1 MKDTSSL
8 MTEKDIQQLESFM
21 DKSSGYFY
29 KMLSYLYEFME
40 TGIKEGRF
48 TEDQIAEDL
57 QVALWYAYACL
68 NTDEY
73 EYYYRASVWMP
84 ASEKNAMG
92 CGTWYYR
99 YSIAL
104 MYCGRLEEALE
115 YAEAGAQE
123 EPDYPWIWLQVAKL
137 RSHFKD
143 REGALAAARRGLDLE
158 PGDYEFLTLIQE
170 IENGYTLEQ
179 MEYHWIDPECDRL
192 LQSGEDDERENKL
205 RAISCIKINPEGIN
219 NFARLFRPKDTDWSD
234 NGPYC
239 CFNYSVL
246 GHEMELVFRMNKAGL
261 SKLDPV
267 WLGIQKERLDDG
279 RWLYHTLEEGRVGT
293 LNTAVFGL
301 DRSVSLIFELPET
314 EEYFQVWLLED
325 GTPAEMY
332 GRTNYQ

>member
-115 YAEAGAQE
+115 YAEAGAKE
-123 EPDYPWIWLQVAKL
+123 EPDYPWYGFRWQ
-137 RSHFKD
+137 
-143 REGALAAARRGLDLE
+143 GCAAILK
-158 PGDYEFLTLIQE
+158 T
-170 IENGYTLEQ
+170 
-179 MEYHWIDPECDRL
+179 
-192 LQSGEDDERENKL
+192 EREPL
-205 RAISCIKINPEGIN
+205 RRPGEGLILSPEIMS
-219 NFARLFRPKDTDWSD
+219 F
-234 NGPYC
+234 
-239 CFNYSVL
+239 
-246 GHEMELVFRMNKAGL
+246 
-261 SKLDPV
+261 
-267 WLGIQKERLDDG
+267 
-279 RWLYHTLEEGRVGT
+279 
-293 LNTAVFGL
+293 
-301 DRSVSLIFELPET
+301 
-314 EEYFQVWLLED
+314 
-325 GTPAEMY
+325 
-332 GRTNYQ
+332 